1 MKKGSLELSV
11 NAIVIFVLAFAMLG
25 VGLYI
30 VNIVRETVA
39 PEIYGAPNLNQL
51 KNPPS
56 TETPITIPQD
66 VTLKKGKEAK
76 LEIAYYNKE
85 SRVANDAKIGI
96 SNCISPDNVEI
107 AFDKAVGSEDTNPV
121 MVISPRGDIGSS
133 EAGLYKIK
141 LVDNSK
147 KTDEKYK
154 LTTGAYTCTLIAY
167 NGGDSAY
174 EDGWGDFPQGEE
186 NNPYEKVQ
194 FWLNVVS

>member
-1 MKKGSLELSV
+1 
-11 NAIVIFVLAFAMLG
+11 
-25 VGLYI
+25 
-30 VNIVRETVA
+30 VNIVRETVGFEIRAA
-39 PEIYGAPNLNQL
+39 PDLNQL

-56 TETPITIPQD
+56 AENPITISQE
-66 VTLKKGKEAK
+66 VTLKKGKEVK
-76 LEIAYYNKE
+76 LGIAYYNKE

-96 SNCISPDNVEI
+96 SSCISPDNVEI
-107 AFDKAVGSEDTNPV
+107 PFEKAVGSEDINPV
-121 MVISPRGDIGSS
+121 MVISPRGDVGSS

-154 LTTGAYTCTLIAY
+154 LTTGAYTCTLIVY

-174 EDGWGDFPQGEE
+174 EDGWGEFPQGED